1 MGYFLSPHQVR
12 VRIPLVV
19 KKTPGQSLLRQNRGQ
34 GVTEYILLLAVI
46 STAFALLSNGLNKMG
61 VADKM
66 TNMLLGPFAA
76 TYRYGHSKAKGYD
89 DGGPSMHPMASGGN
103 NFRIFI
109 YTKQ

>member
-1 MGYFLSPHQVR
+1 MGYFLSPHQILAR
-12 VRIPLVV
+12 NSLVV
-19 KKTPGQSLLRQNRGQ
+19 EKQLSQSPLRQNHGQ
-34 GVTEYILLLAVI
+34 AVTEYILLLAVI
-46 STAFALLSNGLNKMG
+46 ATAFGLLSAGINKMG
-61 VADKM
+61 IADKM

-76 TYRYGHSKAKGYD
+76 TYRYGHPKAKGYD